1 VQSQDYKGVGKPS
14 FPEEFHFTLA
24 ILLYSFRQ
32 KPWAGGKPISIL
44 TETNF
49 SDVEEKNNTG
59 LFSVLF
65 S

>member
-1 VQSQDYKGVGKPS
+1 MGKPS

-32 KPWAGGKPISIL
+32 KPWAGGKTISIL

-49 SDVEEKNNTG
+49 SDVGEKNNTG